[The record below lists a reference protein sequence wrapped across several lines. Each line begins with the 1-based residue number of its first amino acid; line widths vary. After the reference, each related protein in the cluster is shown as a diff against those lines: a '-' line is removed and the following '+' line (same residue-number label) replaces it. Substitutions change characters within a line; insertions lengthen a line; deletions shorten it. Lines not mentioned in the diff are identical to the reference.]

1 MLISLS
7 FSFVI
12 YGFVSNEID
21 RFATAQRFRI
31 ERRLDPFLPPTVDV
45 DLINEVHNRLIL
57 SLGVVNAAILLISG
71 TMSYFLAGRTL
82 KPIAAMVDDQN
93 RFISDASH
101 EFRTPLTSLKS
112 AMEVGLRN
120 KKLTLT
126 QARKMISANI
136 ADVNEL
142 QALSDELLQLAQYQ
156 KPNGLMKFDSISLED
171 IVTKAIQKIGPIA
184 QTKQIS
190 FVNRT
195 KNTKFQGNLT
205 NLVDLLVV
213 LLDNAVKYSPAKSK
227 ITLVSKN
234 FKNSLSLSV
243 LDRGIGITA
252 TDLPHIFDRFY
263 RADTARADSDIN
275 GYGLGLSIAK
285 KIADSHHGSISV
297 DSIIGQ
303 GSTFTVRLPLTQFS

>member
-1 MLISLS
+1 
-7 FSFVI
+7 
-12 YGFVSNEID
+12 
-21 RFATAQRFRI
+21 
-31 ERRLDPFLPPTVDV
+31 
-45 DLINEVHNRLIL
+45 
-57 SLGVVNAAILLISG
+57 
-71 TMSYFLAGRTL
+71 
-82 KPIAAMVDDQN
+82 
-93 RFISDASH
+93 
-101 EFRTPLTSLKS
+101 
-112 AMEVGLRN
+112 
-120 KKLTLT
+120 
-126 QARKMISANI
+126 
-136 ADVNEL
+136 
-142 QALSDELLQLAQYQ
+142 LAQYQ